1 MEVTAA
7 YRQSQDIEAS
17 VHAAE
22 RYEDILTSEGT
33 KATLSVS
40 FANNG
45 GTSQQ
50 AYLIVPKEYISK
62 FNQAGPNP
70 VRITP
75 TGRFVFDLKRAKTR
89 ATRRKRQRAEAKAAK
104 RKQFAI
110 RLAKAFN
117 FSEPR
122 NPGKPPK
129 VKTYN
134 GNTLVRY
141 RTNPTFRNDV
151 GLAANGT
158 TFFTLMTDAVLRYW
172 ANHILA
178 YGSPKT
184 SVKEAHDPA
193 NGFYDFQ
200 WIGDM
205 VEDGLLGIKKGRVV
219 CDSRVSKKVRKMV
232 GEGRKV
238 RLTEGQA
245 KYWQKHQET
254 IFGRGV

>member
-1 MEVTAA
+1 MNFIGKRHPNTDHGLQFSIAGRSIPKFVKYDGLKLKVKTFASNKGGVINSA
-7 YRQSQDIEAS
+7 YIGFVGDNRPVFEKG
-17 VHAAE
+17 V
-22 RYEDILTSEGT
+22 
-33 KATLSVS
+33 
-40 FANNG
+40 
-45 GTSQQ
+45 
-50 AYLIVPKEYISK
+50 AYPIHT
-62 FNQAGPNP
+62 
-70 VRITP
+70 TP
-75 TGRFVFDLKRAKTR
+75 TGRLVLDETR
-89 ATRRKRQRAEAKAAK
+89 ARRRKKERELAKAAK

-254 IFGRGV
+254 IFGRGA